1 MLVFLLSRKH
11 MRTSHNLLN
20 TVKEIPAD
28 AVVVSHQ
35 LMIRA
40 GLIRKLAAGLY
51 TWLPLGLRV
60 LRKVEAIV
68 REEMDKAGALEVLMP
83 ALQPAE
89 LWQETGRWEKYG
101 PELARLKDRHD
112 RDFCLGPTH
121 EEIITDLARNEIKSY
136 KQLPITYYQIQ
147 TKFRDEIRP
156 RFGVM
161 RCREFIMKDAYSF
174 HLSQESLNETYA
186 VMHQVYTTIFTRFGL
201 KFRAVIADS
210 GSIGGAVS
218 HEFHVLAESGEDAIA
233 FSDGSDYAANIEKAE
248 AVMPEAFRH
257 PATAELTLIDTP
269 TQHSIEEVSSFFK
282 VASKDVL
289 KTLFVQ
295 REGGEY
301 VALLLRGDHTANET
315 KLNKLGVITPLIFPS
330 DQELHDILSGNT
342 NIRSAEGRSGRPE
355 SIIQQQI
362 REEHRRDTLRND
374 FEKVAGSLGPI
385 GLNIPIIADRSVIA
399 MSDFICGAN
408 IPGKHFTGV
417 NWERDLPLPTQIEDI
432 RTVVEGDI
440 SPDGQGKI
448 HIARGIEVGHIFQLG
463 TKYSAAMKAGII
475 NEEGKS
481 QTMIMGCYG
490 IGISRVVASSIE
502 QNHDSR
508 GIIWPASLA
517 PFQVAL
523 CPMNMHKSERLKT
536 AAEQLYQD
544 MLKAGIEVLFDDRKV
559 RAGFMFSDMELIG
572 IPHCIIISDRGME
585 AGFVEYKSRIAQQNE
600 EIPLDQVMDFLRTKL
615 AQNAV

>member
-1 MLVFLLSRKH
+1 
-11 MRTSHNLLN
+11 MRTSQNILN

-68 REEMDKAGALEVLMP
+68 REEMNKAGALEVLMP

-121 EEIITDLARNEIKSY
+121 EEIITELARNEIKSY
-136 KQLPITYYQIQ
+136 KQLPINYYQIQ

-174 HLSQESLNETYA
+174 HLSQESLQSTYD
-186 VMHQVYTTIFTRFGL
+186 VMYQVYTTIFTRFGL

-233 FSDGSDYAANIEKAE
+233 FSNASDYAANIEKAE
-248 AVMPEAFRH
+248 AILPKGSR
-257 PATAELTLIDTP
+257 PAPSSELKKVNTP
-269 TQHSIEEVSSFFK
+269 NQHSIDEVCQFLNIP
-282 VASKDVL
+282 AEQCL
-289 KTLFVQ
+289 KTLVVK
-295 REGGEY
+295 GDDGNLL
-301 VALLLRGDHTANET
+301 ALLLRGDHELNPIKAEKIAGVASPLTFAN
-315 KLNKLGVITPLIFPS
+315 
-330 DQELHDILSGNT
+330 D
-342 NIRSAEGRSGRPE
+342 AEIVKACGCKPG
-355 SIIQQQI
+355 SI
-362 REEHRRDTLRND
+362 
-374 FEKVAGSLGPI
+374 GPI
-385 GLNIPIIADRSVIA
+385 NLSLKVIADRSVVT
-399 MSDFICGAN
+399 MVDFTCGAN
-408 IPGKHFTGV
+408 EDGQHFTGV
-417 NWERDLPLPTQIEDI
+417 NWERDLPLPVQIEDL
-432 RTVVEGDI
+432 RMVVEGDP
-440 SPDGQGKI
+440 SPDGVGTIQL
-448 HIARGIEVGHIFQLG
+448 ARGIEVGHIFQLG
-463 TKYSAAMKAGII
+463 TKYSAAMKAGVI
-475 NEEGKS
+475 NEEGKN

-502 QNHDSR
+502 QSHDAR

-523 CPMNMHKSERLKT
+523 CPMNMHKSERLKA
-536 AAEQLYQD
+536 AAEQLYQELLNAD
-544 MLKAGIEVLFDDRKV
+544 IEVLFDDRKV

-572 IPHCIIISDRGME
+572 IPHCIIISDRGLE
-585 AGFVEYKSRIAQQNE
+585 AGVVEYKARTSEQNE
-600 EIPLDQVMDFLRTKL
+600 EIPLAGILDFVRAKL
-615 AQNAV
+615 TEL

>member
-1 MLVFLLSRKH
+1 
-11 MRTSHNLLN
+11 MRTSQNLLN

-28 AVVVSHQ
+28 AVVISHQ

-51 TWLPLGLRV
+51 TWMPLGLRV

-121 EEIITDLARNEIKSY
+121 EEIITDIARNEIKSY
-136 KQLPITYYQIQ
+136 KQLPINYYQIQ

-174 HLSQESLNETYA
+174 HLSQESLQETYDL
-186 VMHQVYTTIFTRFGL
+186 MYKVYTKIFTRFGL

-210 GSIGGAVS
+210 GSIGGAIS
-218 HEFHVLAESGEDAIA
+218 HEFHVLADSGEDAIA
-233 FSDGSDYAANIEKAE
+233 FSDGSEYAANIEKAE
-248 AVMPEAFRH
+248 AVAPSENRPVAS
-257 PATAELTLIDTP
+257 EQLKKVSTP
-269 TQHSIEEVSSFFK
+269 NQHSISEVSEFLNIP
-282 VASKDVL
+282 AHQCL
-289 KTLFVQ
+289 KTLIVKSDDDNL
-295 REGGEY
+295 
-301 VALLLRGDHTANET
+301 VALLLRGDHELNPIKAEKIPGIASPLTFAN
-315 KLNKLGVITPLIFPS
+315 
-330 DQELHDILSGNT
+330 D
-342 NIRSAEGRSGRPE
+342 AE
-355 SIIQQQI
+355 IQQSC
-362 REEHRRDTLRND
+362 HC
-374 FEKVAGSLGPI
+374 KPGSIGPVNI
-385 GLNIPIIADRSVIA
+385 GMKIIADRSA
-399 MSDFICGAN
+399 LSMANFICGAN
-408 IPGKHFTGV
+408 EDGQHYIGV
-417 NWERDLPLPTQIEDI
+417 NWQRDLPEPEQIEDL
-432 RTVVEGDI
+432 RMVVEGDP
-440 SPDGQGKI
+440 SPDGLGNIQM
-448 HIARGIEVGHIFQLG
+448 ARGIEVGHIFQLG
-463 TKYSAAMKAGII
+463 TKYSESMNAGVI
-475 NEEGKS
+475 NEEGRN

-502 QNHDSR
+502 QSHDAK

-517 PFQVAL
+517 PFQVAI
-523 CPMNMHKSERLKT
+523 CPMNMHKSERLKA

-544 MLKAGIEVLFDDRKV
+544 FIKAGIEVLFDDRKV

-572 IPHCIIISDRGME
+572 IPHCIIISDRGLE
-585 AGFVEYKSRIAQQNE
+585 AGTVEYKARVSEQNE
-600 EIPLDQVMDFLRTKL
+600 EISIEKIVAFLKTKL
-615 AQNAV
+615 SENEC